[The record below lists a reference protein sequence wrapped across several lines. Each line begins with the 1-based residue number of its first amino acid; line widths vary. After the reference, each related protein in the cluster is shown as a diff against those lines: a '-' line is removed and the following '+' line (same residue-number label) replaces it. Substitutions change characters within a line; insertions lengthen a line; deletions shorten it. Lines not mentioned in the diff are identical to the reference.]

1 MQVKE
6 VNEHKI
12 NMDRHNLRARLKC
25 LSVVAVGML
34 YLTWRKHVKVMHV
47 FKQLDTVDN
56 MTTVNTTTGAVTYR
70 TNMKPGSLPLLG
82 SMEAGTRL

>member
-47 FKQLDTVDN
+47 FKQLDTV
-56 MTTVNTTTGAVTYR
+56 NTTTGAVTYR